1 MWRVSVFSLQ
11 GTVWQEVLELTD
23 DTILLDPFAGRLKW
37 ALGYNVGYHNR
48 KPQVNLHIYLK
59 KQSSLLKRWLI
70 IFASFSVGLKFER
83 RMIVIT
89 VTVRVAAWAQF
100 VL

>member
-11 GTVWQEVLELTD
+11 GTVWKEVLELTD

-48 KPQVNLHIYLK
+48 KPLVNLHIYLK
-59 KQSSLLKRWLI
+59 N
-70 IFASFSVGLKFER
+70 
-83 RMIVIT
+83 
-89 VTVRVAAWAQF
+89 RVVFKKTAYHF
-100 VL
+100 RFILRGTLV